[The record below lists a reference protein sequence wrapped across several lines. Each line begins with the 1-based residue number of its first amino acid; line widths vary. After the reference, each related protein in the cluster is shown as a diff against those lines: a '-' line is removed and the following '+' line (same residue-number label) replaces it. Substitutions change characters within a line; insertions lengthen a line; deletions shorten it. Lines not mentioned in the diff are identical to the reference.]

1 MQVGEG
7 CNIQIITSPRNRKCP
22 SDEDGRKLVLKPAWR
37 PADSL
42 LHLVFGFVLV
52 NFSRVLSF
60 LSGEERERE
69 RERGESQSQRE
80 NQREP
85 AHGFVSKIVQHV
97 ELTTPE
103 EYGEPMMSNL
113 LERSDGTE
121 VTLER
126 SSRGA
131 PDRPSGFGFELTF
144 RLKKEPDE
152 TGPPTWPAELMQA
165 LARYVFHSENTLCA
179 GDHVSWHAPLDGNES
194 RIQHMLLT
202 SDPQLQPLRT
212 PLGTVAFLQIVGVCQ
227 EELQAAQR
235 WNGVGML
242 HLLASTPCTGGAWL
256 ITDMRRGE
264 SLFEINPTQQERI
277 EQGVQTEGSNL
288 SGVSARCC
296 WEDESLPGA
305 DGHDIGSPILDSIPP
320 RLGAEG
326 AEAPWLRLDN
336 STSNESQ
343 QWGWEGQRAGRRS
356 VGESEA
362 SVPPVPH
369 ELVRTRT
376 IAAVSLRFNLEAGL
390 LLPLALRGRILHG
403 RHFTFKSI
411 AGDAAITMVA
421 SGVEGAFVG
430 PECPYAAHGPWL
442 QIFIPER
449 FARRILMDLQELVT
463 PTKVSFFTIFYF
475 LILTFLPFNEISP
488 RTKIRSE
495 RQDQTL
501 TSNADSI
508 FACAPLNPFL
518 SGRSSCPGSSIGQT
532 GV

>member
-1 MQVGEG
+1 MASERRGVGVTTPLGLQAIYQECRRLYPSQPNPLQVTAIVKYWLGG
-7 CNIQIITSPRNRKCP
+7 PDPLDYVSMYRCP
-22 SDEDGRKLVLKPAWR
+22 GAAQPTVPEHWHYISLGLSDLYGDGRVHP
-37 PADSL
+37 
-42 LHLVFGFVLV
+42 
-52 NFSRVLSF
+52 
-60 LSGEERERE
+60 
-69 RERGESQSQRE
+69 
-80 NQREP
+80 
-85 AHGFVSKIVQHV
+85 
-97 ELTTPE
+97 
-103 EYGEPMMSNL
+103 
-113 LERSDGTE
+113 
-121 VTLER
+121 
-126 SSRGA
+126 RGA